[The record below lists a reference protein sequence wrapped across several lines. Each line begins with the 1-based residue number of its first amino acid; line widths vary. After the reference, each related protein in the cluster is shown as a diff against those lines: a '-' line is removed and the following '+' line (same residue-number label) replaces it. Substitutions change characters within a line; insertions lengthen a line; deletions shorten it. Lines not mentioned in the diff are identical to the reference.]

1 MAPDA
6 FLKAQR
12 AGELAQPT
20 RWMKGRQSFCIRRDA
35 SAMHCA
41 SFGHVARILKIVLGW
56 SSSSCRCSIEPSRL
70 STSTAWSIPMIS
82 SMAMDVSKVYTIGQ
96 GR

>member
-35 SAMHCA
+35 SDALRIVRTCRTD
-41 SFGHVARILKIVLGW
+41 SEDRARLELFKL
-56 SSSSCRCSIEPSRL
+56 PL
-70 STSTAWSIPMIS
+70 LN
-82 SMAMDVSKVYTIGQ
+82 
-96 GR
+96 